1 MTRGPI
7 ITARVLSLTG
17 AVASD
22 TRCPPTPV
30 GTQRDHASDGL
41 RGTFLLEHVLGA
53 EPLTLR
59 LNMLSFADQSG
70 AGPVGARGG
79 VAFRFGVQAPL
90 RGFRA

>member
-1 MTRGPI
+1 
-7 ITARVLSLTG
+7 
-17 AVASD
+17 
-22 TRCPPTPV
+22 
-30 GTQRDHASDGL
+30 
-41 RGTFLLEHVLGA
+41 LEHVLGA

-70 AGPVGARGG
+70 AGTVGARGG